1 MKSSNLMKMILP
13 LAFIAGAVVVTVVL
27 VMNRP
32 VLETRPAEILPTLVR
47 VLTVES
53 EDLQLTVYSQ
63 GSVMPRTQSTLG
75 SEVSGRVE
83 YVSQAFAAGGFFE
96 KGDLLVRLDARD
108 AELSVTRAES
118 EVARAQMS
126 LTIEEEE
133 ARVAEE
139 EWAQL
144 GRGTPSAL
152 VTRKPQ
158 LAEARA
164 TLASAEASLHQAQ
177 LNLSRT
183 EIRAPFAGRVR
194 VKNVD
199 MGQFVNT
206 GSTLATIYS
215 VDYAE
220 VRLPIPDDQLAYVD
234 APLHFRGEHTTNR
247 GPEVVLATKFAGKQ
261 FKWTGKV
268 VRLEGEIDP
277 QSRMVH
283 AVAQVKNPYGRGED
297 PDRPPLSVG
306 LYVNAAV
313 TGHLLENVI
322 VVPRSVMRNA
332 NELMVVDSDDRL
344 RFRTVDI
351 LRLEPNRAI
360 IQGGLE
366 PGERVCLSAI
376 DAPVNGMQVEVL
388 KESTP
393 EPSLTNQSG
402 EVAQ

>member
-1 MKSSNLMKMILP
+1 MKSNSLMKMILP
-13 LAFIAGAVVVTVVL
+13 LAFIAGAVLVTVVL

-47 VLTVES
+47 ALTVQS

-75 SEVSGRVE
+75 AEVSGRVE

-96 KGDLLVRLDARD
+96 KGDVLVRLDGRD

-144 GRGTPSAL
+144 GQGTPSAL

-199 MGQFVNT
+199 VGQFVNT
-206 GSTLATIYS
+206 GTTLATIYS

-234 APLHFRGEHTTNR
+234 APLHFRGEHAMSK
-247 GPEVVLATKFAGKQ
+247 GPDVVLATNFAGKQ
-261 FKWTGKV
+261 YQWTGQV

-313 TGHLLENVI
+313 TGHMLENVI

-332 NELMVVDSDDRL
+332 TELMVVDGDNRL
-344 RFRTVDI
+344 RFRKVDI
-351 LRLEPNRAI
+351 LRLEPDRAI

-376 DAPVNGMQVEVL
+376 DAPVDGMQVEVL

-393 EPSLTNQSG
+393 EPSLTNQGG